1 MTPNQGILLVDNDED
16 LTGLVARGLRAA
28 GFAVEI
34 ASDGTSAMALLRQ
47 LRPMLVLLDLGLG
60 KTDPYTLA
68 RVIKADDP
76 RPPAVIAMTGSDS
89 AEAKRRA
96 KEAGFDDFLVK
107 PVRLRALVAVAAQSR
122 ARW

>member
-1 MTPNQGILLVDNDED
+1 MTANQGILLVDDDED
-16 LTGLVARGLRAA
+16 LTELVARGLRAA

-34 ASDGTSAMALLRQ
+34 ARDGGSALALLRQ

-60 KTDPYTLA
+60 KTDAYTLA
-68 RVIKADDP
+68 REIKSDDP

-89 AEAKRRA
+89 DESMRRA

-107 PVRLRALVAVAAQSR
+107 PVRLRALVEAA
-122 ARW
+122 ARCRDRW